1 MSDYKH
7 EYQKFAD
14 SAVKSREQEEGFGR
28 LRLAVFLAA
37 AGPLAIFLT
46 RVLHYENMPRW
57 MAIGIVALAPLSVVL
72 MIINYI
78 RLPNEVKASTSAI
91 MMIFM
96 TLLGAAANLVLA
108 RVLEPS
114 VMKIISPP

>member
-72 MIINYI
+72 MII
-78 RLPNEVKASTSAI
+78 RTTDRGARSEEHTSE
-91 MMIFM
+91 
-96 TLLGAAANLVLA
+96 LQSQSNLVC
-108 RVLEPS
+108 R
-114 VMKIISPP
+114 